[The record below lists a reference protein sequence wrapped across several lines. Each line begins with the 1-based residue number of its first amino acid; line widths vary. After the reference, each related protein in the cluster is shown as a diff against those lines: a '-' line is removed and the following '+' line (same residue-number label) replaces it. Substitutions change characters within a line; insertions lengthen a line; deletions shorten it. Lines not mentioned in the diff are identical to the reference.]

1 MKTRTKNLKLK
12 TKNKNLL
19 QKKLKAN
26 GMLF

>member
-12 TKNKNLL
+12 TKNKNLQ